1 MGRGSRSDDQ
11 IQRAV
16 VARLKSSVRV
26 DGDHIAVS
34 VENGL
39 CTLSGWLASPAKR
52 WAAGEA
58 AHRVPGVRVV
68 LNDIVIPVLNPLPSE
83 LLDAAAAAVTA
94 SRPAAAEIP

>member
-1 MGRGSRSDDQ
+1 MGRGLRSDDQ
-11 IQRAV
+11 IRQAV
-16 VARLKSSVRV
+16 LARLRSTVRV
-26 DGDHIAVS
+26 DGDHIAVN

-68 LNDIVIPVLNPLPSE
+68 LNDIVIPVLNPLPTA
-83 LLDAAAAAVTA
+83 LLDAAASTL
-94 SRPAAAEIP
+94 SPPRQPSAETP